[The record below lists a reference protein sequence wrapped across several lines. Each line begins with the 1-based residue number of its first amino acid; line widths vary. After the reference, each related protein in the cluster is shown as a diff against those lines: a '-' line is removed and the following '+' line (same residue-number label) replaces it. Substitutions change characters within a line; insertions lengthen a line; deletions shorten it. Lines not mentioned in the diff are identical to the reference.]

1 MWLIVKEKELAYF
14 EGLRRLVWGN
24 ERHERHTPPQETAC
38 PKEPEIRQVLLR
50 YVNQSIEI
58 GTEAGNV
65 AGVLQVVGAD
75 YAQVAEAG
83 GTIVL
88 IPFRQIHFVHAV

>member
-1 MWLIVKEKELAYF
+1 MWLIVNEKELKAYF
-14 EGLRRLVWGN
+14 EGLRGLVWGN
-24 ERHERHTPPQETAC
+24 DRSTPPQETAC

-50 YVNQSIEI
+50 YLDQTIEV

-75 YAQVAEAG
+75 YAQIAESG
-83 GTIVL
+83 GTIVVV
-88 IPFRQIHFVHAV
+88 PFRQINFVQAV

>member
-1 MWLIVKEKELAYF
+1 MWLIVKEKELKAYF

-24 ERHERHTPPQETAC
+24 ERKNPPQETAC
-38 PKEPEIRQVLLR
+38 PKESEFRLVLLR
-50 YVNQSIEI
+50 YVNQSIEL

-75 YAQVAEAG
+75 YAQVAEAV

-88 IPFRQIHFVHAV
+88 IPIRQIHFVHAV

>member
-1 MWLIVKEKELAYF
+1 MWLIVKEKELKAYF

-24 ERHERHTPPQETAC
+24 ERPNPPQETAC

-65 AGVLQVVGAD
+65 AGVLQAVGED

-88 IPFRQIHFVHAV
+88 IPFRQINFVHVV

>member
-1 MWLIVKEKELAYF
+1 MWLIVKEKELKAYF

-24 ERHERHTPPQETAC
+24 ESKKSPQEQENGC

-50 YVNQSIEI
+50 YLNQSIEI

-65 AGVLQVVGAD
+65 AGILQVVGVD
-75 YAQVAEAG
+75 YAQIAEAG

-88 IPFRQIHFVHAV
+88 IPFRQIYFVHAV

>member
-1 MWLIVKEKELAYF
+1 MWLIVNEKELKAYF
-14 EGLRRLVWGN
+14 EGLRGLLCEKVRP
-24 ERHERHTPPQETAC
+24 TPPQETTC

-50 YVNQSIEI
+50 YLNQTVEV

-75 YAQVAEAG
+75 YAQIAESG
-83 GTIVL
+83 GTIVV
-88 IPFRQIHFVHAV
+88 IPFRQINFVQTV